1 MERMRRTSYPIRH
14 MPVSDALTHVNSI
27 RIRKHNVGTLHA
39 WENVLHHALT
49 PAPHHVM
56 VDASIML
63 LKTEESI
70 VLELG
75 AAVLL
80 GVLLTALDLVPVYV
94 KVPVFK
100 RVSPDANRHATI
112 IVSGP
117 VLRIVEV
124 DASKVVRMDA
134 KDVRLVQETVQGIRW
149 RVQHVLVEHV
159 RHPVSMTVIRIVS
172 EWHVVPSVE
181 PKLLEHV
188 KQIAA

>member
-14 MPVSDALTHVNSI
+14 MPVSDALIHVNSI

-117 VLRIVEV
+117 VLQIVEV
-124 DASKVVRMDA
+124 GVSKVVQMDA
-134 KDVRLVQETVQGIRW
+134 KGVHLVQETVRGIRW
-149 RVQHVLVEHV
+149 HVHHVPVEHAQ
-159 RHPVSMTVIRIVS
+159 HPANMTAIKIVLG
-172 EWHVVPSVE
+172 WHAVPFVE
-181 PKLLEHV
+181 PKLLERV

>member
-1 MERMRRTSYPIRH
+1 MERMRRTNYRIQRMH
-14 MPVSDALTHVNSI
+14 VSDALIHVNSI

-117 VLRIVEV
+117 VLQIVEV
-124 DASKVVRMDA
+124 GVSKVVQMDA
-134 KDVRLVQETVQGIRW
+134 KGVHLVQEPVRGIRW
-149 RVQHVLVEHV
+149 HVHHVPVEHAQ
-159 RHPVSMTVIRIVS
+159 HPANMTAIRTV
-172 EWHVVPSVE
+172 
-181 PKLLEHV
+181 
-188 KQIAA
+188 